1 VQICEK
7 EIQYIYG
14 STISVIMNSRLIILF
29 LLAAGLQFT
38 GFAQAKSDTTKKNTV
53 KLDSAAMKTLAAD
66 ADTTVYDA
74 VEQMPSFPGGDNARV
89 DYLQETLNYPTL
101 ALKRGIEGRVFVTF
115 IIEKNGSISHVRVL
129 RGIGGGCDEEAVRV
143 IQNMP
148 RWVPGKQNGKPVRVR
163 FNMPFKFTIPPR
175 GKK

>member
-1 VQICEK
+1 MKPIH
-7 EIQYIYG
+7 
-14 STISVIMNSRLIILF
+14 ILVF
-29 LLAAGLQFT
+29 LLLAGMQFT
-38 GFAQAKSDTTKKNTV
+38 GLAQTQAKSDTMKKDTV
-53 KLDSAAMKTLAAD
+53 KPDSAAIKTLAAD

-74 VEQMPSFPGGDNARV
+74 VEQMPSFPGGDYARV

-148 RWVPGKQNGKPVRVR
+148 RWVPGKQNGQPVRVR